1 MTKTERSSTG
11 SVVKWLTGFGTSL
24 LGDQIY
30 FLALSWAAVQVAE
43 PSVVGLILAAG
54 SIPRLVMLLVGGAL
68 ADRINPKRL
77 IMLSDSGRTLAMVL
91 FALLLTFASAG
102 PVTLAILAVIFGVLD
117 GFFLPAVGAL
127 PPRIA
132 PLDQMARIQALR
144 TTIQR
149 FVVFAG
155 APLAGWIVAT
165 RGLADAFWACAILFG
180 LSVGVL
186 ALITLRPM
194 DVVISEQEREA
205 AETAHSETAHSETV
219 AEPTDRDANT
229 SVIKDIAAGLRFI
242 RRHPVLPFLLGIVF
256 IGEIGFTGP
265 MSAGLPILARQ
276 DDWGP
281 TGVGYLLGGFGLG
294 AAASAIVLAVTKTI
308 PRGGVVAYAALAVM
322 GLSVTMIG
330 FTNQVWVAVGL
341 ACLLGLGAG
350 IYGTI
355 INALLLTSTPTTELG
370 RVMSVLS
377 LASYGS
383 VPISYALT
391 GILAGAT
398 SAEVP
403 FIVGG
408 LVVLLAAIAAL
419 LQPRLRSLRLVEK
432 DDEPDPSPE
441 GDDESDQ
448 VAGDDESDQ
457 SSDVRPSARS

>member
-1 MTKTERSSTG
+1 MTRTERSSTG

-77 IMLSDSGRTLAMVL
+77 IMLSDTGRTLAMVL
-91 FALLLTFASAG
+91 FAVLLTFASAG
-102 PVTLAILAVIFGVLD
+102 PVTLAVLAVVFGILD

-132 PLDQMARIQALR
+132 SLDQMARIQALR

-149 FVVFAG
+149 IVVFAG
-155 APLAGWIVAT
+155 APLAGWIVAM
-165 RGLADAFWACAILFG
+165 RGLADAFWVCAILFAV
-180 LSVGVL
+180 SVGFL
-186 ALITLRPM
+186 AMITLRPKEA
-194 DVVISEQEREA
+194 VAAEQEREA
-205 AETAHSETAHSETV
+205 AESAHSETV
-219 AEPTDRDANT
+219 AEPADQDANT
-229 SVIKDIAAGLRFI
+229 SVIKDIAAGLGFI
-242 RRHPVLPFLLGIVF
+242 RRHPVLPFLLTIVF
-256 IGEIGFTGP
+256 VGEIGFSGP

-294 AAASAIVLAVTKTI
+294 AAASAIVLAMAKRI
-308 PRGGVVAYAALAVM
+308 PRGGVVAYTALAVM
-322 GLSVTMIG
+322 GVSVTLIG
-330 FTNQVWVAVGL
+330 FAQGVWVAVGL

-355 INALLLTSTPTTELG
+355 INALLLTSTPTSELG

-391 GILAGAT
+391 GILADALR
-398 SAEVP
+398 AETP
-403 FIVGG
+403 FIIGG
-408 LVVLLAAIAAL
+408 LVVLLAAVAAL
-419 LQPRLRSLRLVEK
+419 LHPRLRALRLAEK
-432 DDEPDPSPE
+432 DDQPDEPDETDGRPGSE
-441 GDDESDQ
+441 ESGATDE
-448 VAGDDESDQ
+448 
-457 SSDVRPSARS
+457 VRNSNYQPRRAARS